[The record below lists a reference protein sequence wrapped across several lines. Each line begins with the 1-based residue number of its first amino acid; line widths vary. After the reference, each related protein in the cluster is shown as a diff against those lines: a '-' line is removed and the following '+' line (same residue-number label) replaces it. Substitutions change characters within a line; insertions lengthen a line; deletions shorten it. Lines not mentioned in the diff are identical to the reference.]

1 MNIVYIISAVAVI
14 GGLTFKNGFHIMLK
28 SSFIEVSILFPVWFE
43 ICFITSF
50 T

>member
-1 MNIVYIISAVAVI
+1 MNIVYIINAVAVI
-14 GGLTFKNGFHIMLK
+14 GELTFKNGFHIMLK
-28 SSFIEVSILFPVWFE
+28 SAFIEVSILFPGWFE